1 MSINIP
7 LQNVSLLSSS
17 RDDLGQERHHR
28 RRSHTS
34 EAKAS
39 AYLTDDNLILS
50 AQPSMS
56 RQSFHDRIFTRTW
69 AVELLCWFLALVS
82 LLVIIIV
89 VRVFNGQPLQNWRS
103 GLTLNTLI
111 SVVSQIAQTAVL
123 VPVASSI
130 SQLKWIWF
138 GKGEKRA
145 IGDME
150 PFDKASRGPID
161 SLRLIL
167 NHPTW

>member
-17 RDDLGQERHHR
+17 RDDLGQERYHR

-34 EAKAS
+34 EAQAS
-39 AYLTDDNLILS
+39 VCMADDNLIS

-56 RQSFHDRIFTRTW
+56 RQSFHDRIFNKTW

-89 VRVFNGQPLQNWRS
+89 VRVFNGQPLKHWRS

-111 SVVSQIAQTAVL
+111 SVVSQIAQTAVF

-130 SQLKWIWF
+130 SQMKWIWV

-145 IGDME
+145 IGDIE

-167 NHPTW
+167 KHPTW